1 MSEGKQ
7 LAGGF
12 GWSDASSLTKA
23 QHRSRTWAVV
33 LPATVL
39 PLFGALLYFVIA
51 KGVGL
56 AQLAYS
62 GTKLFTLV
70 WPLIAVPWILKHR
83 IERPAWREARHWRTL
98 PLGLLVGAGIVG
110 LMFLLMQ
117 TEWLGSPVRANAD
130 RINDTITGLGLNRAN
145 YWAFGI
151 CLAVLHSLL
160 EEYYWRWF
168 VFGGLRQ
175 LMPAGLAHALAGAAF
190 MGHHVV
196 VVLQFFPVPLA
207 LFLSF
212 SIGLGGVIWSGMYV
226 RQGSLLGVWLC
237 HIIVDFGIL
246 TIGYQL
252 LFGTASAV
260 N

>member
-1 MSEGKQ
+1 MSEGNQ
-7 LAGGF
+7 LVGGF
-12 GWSDASSLTKA
+12 ERSDASSLTEA
-23 QHRSRTWAVV
+23 QHRNRTWAVV

-39 PLFGALLYFVIA
+39 PLFGALLYFVFA
-51 KGVGL
+51 KGVSL
-56 AQLAYS
+56 AQAAYS
-62 GTKLFTLV
+62 GTKLFTLA
-70 WPLIAVPWILKHR
+70 WPIIAVPWILKHR
-83 IERPAWREARHWRTL
+83 IERPAWRCAHHWRTL
-98 PLGLLVGAGIVG
+98 PSGLLVGAGIVG

-117 TEWLGSPVRANAD
+117 TQWIGEPVRANAD
-130 RINDTITGLGLNRAN
+130 RINDTVTGLGLNRAN

-175 LMPAGLAHALAGAAF
+175 LTPAGLAHTLAGAAF

-196 VVLQFFPVPLA
+196 VLLQFFPVPLA

-226 RQGSLLGVWLC
+226 RQGSLLGVWLS

-246 TIGYQL
+246 SIGHQL
-252 LFGTASAV
+252 LFGTASPV

>member
-1 MSEGKQ
+1 MSEGNQ

-12 GWSDASSLTKA
+12 EWSNASSLTEA

-39 PLFGALLYFVIA
+39 PLFGALLYFVFA

-56 AQLAYS
+56 AQAAYS
-62 GTKLFTLV
+62 GTKLFTLA
-70 WPLIAVPWILKHR
+70 WPIIAVPWILKHR
-83 IERPAWREARHWRTL
+83 VERPAWREARHWRTL
-98 PLGLLVGAGIVG
+98 PSGLLMGAGIVG

-117 TEWLGSPVRANAD
+117 TQWIGEPVRTNAV
-130 RINDTITGLGLNRAN
+130 RINDTVTGLGLNRGN

-196 VVLQFFPVPLA
+196 VLLQFFPVPLA

-226 RQGSLLGVWLC
+226 RQGSLLGVWLS

-246 TIGYQL
+246 SIGHQL
-252 LFGTASAV
+252 LFGTTSPV

>member
-83 IERPAWREARHWRTL
+83 IERPAWREARHW
-98 PLGLLVGAGIVG
+98 
-110 LMFLLMQ
+110 
-117 TEWLGSPVRANAD
+117 
-130 RINDTITGLGLNRAN
+130 
-145 YWAFGI
+145 
-151 CLAVLHSLL
+151 
-160 EEYYWRWF
+160 
-168 VFGGLRQ
+168 
-175 LMPAGLAHALAGAAF
+175 
-190 MGHHVV
+190 
-196 VVLQFFPVPLA
+196 
-207 LFLSF
+207 
-212 SIGLGGVIWSGMYV
+212 
-226 RQGSLLGVWLC
+226 
-237 HIIVDFGIL
+237 
-246 TIGYQL
+246 
-252 LFGTASAV
+252 
-260 N
+260 

>member
-1 MSEGKQ
+1 MSESKQ

-12 GWSDASSLTKA
+12 GWSDASLLTVA
-23 QHRSRTWAVV
+23 QHRRRTWAVV

-39 PLFGALLYFVIA
+39 PLFGALLYFVFA

-56 AQLAYS
+56 AQVAYS

-70 WPLIAVPWILKHR
+70 WPLIAVLWILKHR
-83 IERPAWREARHWRTL
+83 IERPALGDMRHWRTL
-98 PLGLLVGAGIVG
+98 PLGLLAGAGIVG

-117 TEWLGSPVRANAD
+117 TQWLGEPVRANAD
-130 RINDTITGLGLNRAN
+130 RINETLTGVGLNRAN
-145 YWAFGI
+145 YWVFGV

-168 VFGGLRQ
+168 VFGGLQQ
-175 LMPAGLAHALAGAAF
+175 LMPAGLAHVLAGAAF

-196 VVLQFFPVPLA
+196 IVLQFFPVPLA

-212 SIGLGGVIWSGMYV
+212 SIGIGGMIWSWMYV
-226 RQGSLLGVWLC
+226 RQGSLLGVWLA

-252 LFGTASAV
+252 LFGTASPV